1 MGASQKATS
10 LGRWTEDLIMPT
22 CVISQPRFFP
32 SLHYLHR
39 MMVTDVFVV
48 LDTVQ
53 FNPRHEENRAKLK
66 GPTGPQW
73 LTVPVRQS
81 RRDQPI
87 GEIRPDNTQSWQRR
101 LIGTLNSLYAPAP
114 CFKTHAPEIIS
125 ILDAPHDTL
134 TELDRASWEPALRL
148 LGITCRFVRA
158 SELPLSG
165 QGPELL
171 LQICQYLGSTVYMS
185 GAFGRGYLDVAA
197 FAAARIDVVFHEY
210 QYPVY
215 PQRHG
220 DFAPFLSYLDMLF
233 NVGLDRETALAGGRI
248 GRDGLTRT

>member
-1 MGASQKATS
+1 
-10 LGRWTEDLIMPT
+10 MPT

-81 RRDQPI
+81 HRDQPI
-87 GEIRPDNTQSWQRR
+87 GEIRPDNTQPWQRR
-101 LIGTLNSLYAPAP
+101 LIVTLNRLYAPAP
-114 CFKTHAPEIIS
+114 CFKAHAREIIS

-148 LGITCRFVRA
+148 LGITCRFVRS
-158 SELPLSG
+158 SELALSG
-165 QGPELL
+165 KGSELL
-171 LQICQYLGSTVYMS
+171 LQICQYLGTTVYIS
-185 GAFGRGYLDVAA
+185 GALARSYLDVAA
-197 FAAARIDVVFHEY
+197 FAAARIEVVFHEY

-233 NVGLDRETALAGGRI
+233 NVGLDRETALAGGRM